1 MLSVRGHQ
9 ETRVSA
15 PPVIRSSAGGPG
27 LFLFTARRR
36 CDPALRRH
44 VPDGARL
51 GRVLRVM
58 HSTPQNA
65 SRDTSRVRFM
75 RAGCGLCFRVLG
87 GPFRRAPTRP
97 KIRAEQPFT
106 RGPKAWRSGHFGTL
120 VGATGGTQTH
130 SRRTGWKL
138 GHVRHARQG
147 LVRVS
152 ESNTKY
158 GGKVGIT
165 GVGAAPVIAPTI
177 GESSGIPKPKKFVPP
192 VDQSFAPLFTGALFI
207 RAPGLNFWD
216 SRKAT
221 GKLRIRHV
229 RAVMVGRQNRGQAA
243 SDSHS
248 FHTFSP
254 PCRVP

>member
-1 MLSVRGHQ
+1 MDP
-9 ETRVSA
+9 A
-15 PPVIRSSAGGPG
+15 C
-27 LFLFTARRR
+27 FLCTARRR

-44 VPDGARL
+44 DPWRVTRL

-65 SRDTSRVRFM
+65 LRDTSRVGFF
-75 RAGCGLCFRVLG
+75 AGRLRPLFP
-87 GPFRRAPTRP
+87 GPSWPVPSSR
-97 KIRAEQPFT
+97 
-106 RGPKAWRSGHFGTL
+106 RGPKSGQKRPSPAARRPGGVVNFGTL

-165 GVGAAPVIAPTI
+165 GVGAAPVIEPTI
-177 GESSGIPKPKKFVPP
+177 GESSGIPKPKKFVSP
-192 VDQSFAPLFTGALFI
+192 VDQSFAPLFTGEGFI
-207 RAPGLNFWD
+207 RAPGIEFLGL
-216 SRKAT
+216 T
-221 GKLRIRHV
+221 
-229 RAVMVGRQNRGQAA
+229 
-243 SDSHS
+243 
-248 FHTFSP
+248 
-254 PCRVP
+254 